1 MEQKEKDAFFACP
14 RCENT
19 INYFIERVRPSSK
32 RRCKHCQHPLKFR
45 LCGTVMLYW
54 FGPYL
59 MVALAGAKHLGE
71 TGQAVLLSVAF
82 YLLITLSIRVTI
94 DEDS

>member
-19 INYFIERVRPSSK
+19 INYFIERVRPFSK
-32 RRCKHCQHPLKFR
+32 RRCKHCQQPLIFR

-59 MVALAGAKHLGE
+59 MVALAGAKHLGQ
-71 TGQAVLLSVAF
+71 TGSGKM
-82 YLLITLSIRVTI
+82 RI
-94 DEDS
+94 DL